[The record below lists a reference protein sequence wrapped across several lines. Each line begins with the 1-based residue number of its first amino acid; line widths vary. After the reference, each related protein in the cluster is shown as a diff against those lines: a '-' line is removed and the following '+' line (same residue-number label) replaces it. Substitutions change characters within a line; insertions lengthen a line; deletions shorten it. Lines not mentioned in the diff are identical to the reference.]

1 MKQMGLR
8 KQFITIVLPLAVQN
22 LLSALVSASDALML
36 GGLNQES
43 LSAVSLATQVTF
55 VATLFYNGIIGG
67 TTVLAAQYW
76 GNGKPDK
83 VEEVMGTALRYA
95 TIVSLVFWFACSFM
109 PQHLMRIFTNDRQ
122 LITLGAPYLQVVGW
136 SYLCMG
142 ITQIYF
148 CVMKNTGRT
157 MRSTVYATVSLVL
170 NLVLN
175 AVFIYGLFGA
185 PKLEIRGAA
194 LATLLARV
202 VELILVAAESMR
214 KDVVR
219 IRVKKM
225 VSCDADIGRDYL
237 KYTLPVLANSLAWG
251 IGFTMFTV
259 IIGRLGSDAVAA
271 NSIAN
276 IVKNMT
282 LCVCYGISTGSG
294 ILVGNLLGADKIE
307 EAMRLGDKCTKLS
320 VIAGAVTGG
329 IVLVLSPLIVGM
341 MTTLTPVAKGYLQV
355 MLIVCSYYMIGKS
368 INCTVI
374 SGIFCAGGDT
384 KFGFVCDSVTM
395 WAVVV
400 PIGMLAA
407 FVFELPVLWVYVLLN
422 IDEIIKLPVVFRH
435 YRQYHWAKN
444 LVKKEKKYGKDE
456 RQNAHGRVVSSGG

>member
-1 MKQMGLR
+1 MKNTGLR
-8 KQFITIVLPLAVQN
+8 KQFITIVFPLAIQN

-67 TTVLAAQYW
+67 TTVLSAQYW
-76 GNGKPDK
+76 GSKRPDK
-83 VEEVMGTALRYA
+83 VEEVMGVALRYA
-95 TIVSLVFWFACSFM
+95 SIVSLAFWFGCTFLHG
-109 PQHLMRIFTNDRQ
+109 QLMRIFTNDRQ
-122 LITLGAPYLQVVGW
+122 LISLGAPYLQVVGW

-142 ITQIYF
+142 VTQIYF

-157 MRSTVYATVSLVL
+157 VRSTVYGMTSLVL
-170 NLVLN
+170 NMVLN

-194 LATLLARV
+194 LATLLARI
-202 VELILVAAESMR
+202 VELLFVASENMR
-214 KDVVR
+214 KDVVC
-219 IRVKKM
+219 IRMKNIII
-225 VSCDADIGRDYL
+225 SDAEICKDYM

-251 IGFTMFTV
+251 LGFTMFTV

-276 IVKNMT
+276 IVKNLT

-307 EAMRLGDKCTKLS
+307 EAKRLGDKCKKLS

-329 IVLVLSPLIVGM
+329 FVLVLSPFIVAM
-341 MTTLTPVAKGYLQV
+341 MTTLSPVAKGYLQV

-368 INCTVI
+368 INCTLI

-435 YRQYHWAKN
+435 YNKYCWANN
-444 LVKKEKKYGKDE
+444 LVGSGKC
-456 RQNAHGRVVSSGG
+456 SSGKMRKVA

>member
-1 MKQMGLR
+1 MKNTGLR
-8 KQFITIVLPLAVQN
+8 KQFITIVFPLALQN
-22 LLSALVSASDALML
+22 LLAALVSASDALML

-67 TTVLAAQYW
+67 TTVLSAQYW
-76 GNGKPDK
+76 GSKRPDK
-83 VEEVMGTALRYA
+83 VEEVLGIAIRYA
-95 TIVSLVFWFACSFM
+95 TIVSLIFWFGCTFL
-109 PQHLMRIFTNDRQ
+109 PQYLMRIFTNDRQ
-122 LITLGAPYLQVVGW
+122 LISLGVPYLQVVGW
-136 SYLCMG
+136 SFLCMG

-157 MRSTVYATVSLVL
+157 TRSTVYATVALVL

-175 AVFIYGLFGA
+175 AVLIYGLFGMPA
-185 PKLEIRGAA
+185 LGIRGAA

-202 VELILVAAESMR
+202 AELLFVAAENMR
-214 KDVVR
+214 KDVVG
-219 IRVKKM
+219 IRMKNIICCHLDIKKNY
-225 VSCDADIGRDYL
+225 G

-251 IGFTMFTV
+251 LGFTMFTV

-276 IVKNMT
+276 IVKNLT
-282 LCVCYGISTGSG
+282 LCICYGISAGSG

-307 EAMRLGDKCTKLS
+307 EAKRLGDKCRKLS
-320 VIAGAVTGG
+320 IVAGAMTGG
-329 IVLVLSPLIVGM
+329 FVLVVSPLIVSM
-341 MTTLTPVAKGYLQV
+341 MTTLSPVAKSYLQV

-368 INCTVI
+368 INCTLI

-400 PIGMLAA
+400 PVGMLAA
-407 FVFELPVLWVYVLLN
+407 FVFDLPVLWVYVLLN

-435 YRQYHWAKN
+435 YRQYKWAKN
-444 LVKKEKKYGKDE
+444 LVKEDEKYSICSK
-456 RQNAHGRVVSSGG
+456 AVSAGR

>member
-1 MKQMGLR
+1 MKNTGLR
-8 KQFITIVLPLAVQN
+8 KQFIAIVLPLAVQN

-67 TTVLAAQYW
+67 TTVLSAQYW
-76 GNGKPDK
+76 GSKRPDK
-83 VEEVMGTALRYA
+83 VEEVMGIAIRYA
-95 TIVSLVFWFACSFM
+95 TIVSLAFWFGCTFF
-109 PQHLMRIFTNDRQ
+109 PQYLMRIFTNDRQ
-122 LITLGAPYLQVVGW
+122 LISLGVPYLQVVGW
-136 SYLCMG
+136 SFLCMG

-157 MRSTVYATVSLVL
+157 TRSTVYATISLVL

-175 AVFIYGLFGA
+175 AILIYGLFGA
-185 PKLEIRGAA
+185 PALGIRGAA

-202 VELILVAAESMR
+202 TELLFVAAENMR
-214 KDVVR
+214 KGVVS
-219 IRVKKM
+219 IHMKNILHCHLDIKK
-225 VSCDADIGRDYL
+225 DYG

-276 IVKNMT
+276 IVKNLT

-307 EAMRLGDKCTKLS
+307 EAKRLGDKCKKLS
-320 VIAGAVTGG
+320 VIAGAVTGVF
-329 IVLVLSPLIVGM
+329 VLVLSPFIVAM
-341 MTTLTPVAKGYLQV
+341 MTTLTPVAKSYLQV
-355 MLIVCSYYMIGKS
+355 MLVVCSYYMIGKS
-368 INCTVI
+368 INCTLI

-384 KFGFVCDSVTM
+384 KFGFMCDSVTM

-400 PIGMLAA
+400 PLGMLAA

-435 YRQYHWAKN
+435 YRQYLWAKN
-444 LVKKEKKYGKDE
+444 LVKEE
-456 RQNAHGRVVSSGG
+456 GGIGLRKSAMV

>member
-1 MKQMGLR
+1 MKNTGLR
-8 KQFITIVLPLAVQN
+8 KQFITIVFPLALQN

-67 TTVLAAQYW
+67 TTVLSAQYW
-76 GNGKPDK
+76 GSKRPDK
-83 VEEVMGTALRYA
+83 VEEVMGVALRYA
-95 TIVSLVFWFACSFM
+95 TLVSLVFWFACTFM
-109 PQHLMRIFTNDRQ
+109 PLHLMRIFTNDRQ
-122 LITLGAPYLQVVGW
+122 LMELGAPYLQVVGW

-157 MRSTVYATVSLVL
+157 MRSTVYGVISLVL
-170 NLVLN
+170 NLILN
-175 AVFIYGLFGA
+175 AVFIYGLFGV
-185 PKLEIRGAA
+185 PKLGIRGAA

-202 VELILVAAESMR
+202 TEVVLVATENMR

-219 IRVKKM
+219 IHFCKILYCEG
-225 VSCDADIGRDYL
+225 SLNRDYL

-251 IGFTMFTV
+251 LGFTMFTV

-276 IVKNMT
+276 IVKNLT

-307 EAMRLGDKCTKLS
+307 EAKRLGDKCKKLS
-320 VIAGAVTGG
+320 VIAGAFTGVF
-329 IVLVLSPLIVGM
+329 VLAISPLIVSA

-407 FVFELPVLWVYVLLN
+407 FVFELPVIWVYILLN
-422 IDEIIKLPVVFRH
+422 IDEIIKLPVVFGH
-435 YRQYHWAKN
+435 YKKYRWAKN
-444 LVKKEKKYGKDE
+444 LVNEQEGMSGEERKEMKMSRKF
-456 RQNAHGRVVSSGG
+456 V

>member
-1 MKQMGLR
+1 MKDKGLR
-8 KQFITIVLPLAVQN
+8 KQFIAIVLPLAVQN

-36 GGLNQES
+36 GGVNQES

-55 VATLFYNGIIGG
+55 VVTLFYNGIIGG

-83 VEEVMGTALRYA
+83 VEDVMGTALRYA
-95 TIVSLVFWFACSFM
+95 MLVSFLFWLGCTFI
-109 PQHLMRIFTNDRQ
+109 PQRLMRIFTNDRQ
-122 LITLGAPYLQVVGW
+122 LIELGAPYLQIVGW

-148 CVMKNTGRT
+148 CVMKNTERT

-170 NLVLN
+170 NLFLN
-175 AVFIYGLFGA
+175 VVFIYGLFGA
-185 PKLEIRGAA
+185 PRLEIRGAA
-194 LATLLARV
+194 LATLLARILELLFV
-202 VELILVAAESMR
+202 AVENLQ

-219 IRVKKM
+219 IRFKKI
-225 VSCDADIGRDYL
+225 VACDAVIAADYL
-237 KYTLPVLANSLAWG
+237 KYTLPVLANSLTWG

-276 IVKNMT
+276 IVKNLI

-294 ILVGNLLGADKIE
+294 ILVGNLLGADKIQ
-307 EAMRLGDKCTKLS
+307 EAKLLGDKCTRLS
-320 VIAGAVTGG
+320 IIAGAITGL
-329 IVLVLSPLIVGM
+329 IVLVSSPLVVAG
-341 MTTLTPVAKGYLQV
+341 MTTLSPAAKGYLQV
-355 MLIVCSYYMIGKS
+355 MLVVCSYYIIGKS

-384 KFGFVCDSVTM
+384 KFGFVCDTITM
-395 WAVVV
+395 WCVVV
-400 PIGMLAA
+400 PVGILAA

-435 YRQYHWAKN
+435 YRQYLWAKN
-444 LVKKEKKYGKDE
+444 LVRAEESYEQNMMPACKKT
-456 RQNAHGRVVSSGG
+456 